1 MNIRANAQLE
11 SPQLLIDPRLRR
23 NVNELGTLLGN
34 TIQDEFGTDLLQK
47 IEAIRQGAKRARTGE
62 AQAQNDLLLLLHG
75 LKDEELLP
83 VSRAFN
89 QFLNLANIA
98 EQHHQVRKRRP
109 DEATRFADS
118 CFSELISR
126 LRLQGYSAER
136 IHEQV
141 SELKIDLVLTAHPTE
156 VTRRTLIQKY
166 DAIAHL
172 LDQSDRDLSQTE
184 RATLDQNLARL
195 IDEIWHTSEIRK
207 TPPTPVDEAKWGF
220 ALIENTLW
228 EALPLFLRSLDTDL
242 SAATGKR
249 LSLSA
254 VPVRFSS
261 WMGGDRDGN
270 PNVTAAVTHEV
281 LLLGRWMAAD
291 LYLRDI
297 DALSAQLSMS
307 RASEELLLQVNAA
320 TEPYRAVLKPIR
332 EQLHL
337 TLEWA
342 QASIQGNSIDP
353 NRVFHSSEE
362 LLAPLELCYRSLCS
376 QGLSR
381 IADGLLLDT
390 IRRVRSFG
398 LGLARLDIRQDS
410 GLHSK
415 ALTELT
421 EYLSL
426 GRYEDWDEQ
435 ARRTFLL
442 TELQAQRQL
451 IPEGWEP
458 SAETTELLA
467 CCRAVALQPDELI
480 GSYVISMAKRVSDV
494 LAVKLLLKACGL
506 ARSIPVVPLFETL
519 DDLKYASTC
528 IDQLLEIDGYRA
540 QLVGS
545 QEVMIGY
552 SDSAKDAGTLAAAW
566 AQYQAQENLVAVCQK
581 HNVGLRLFHGR
592 GGTIGR
598 GGAPAHQAILSQPPG
613 SVAGEL
619 RVTEQGEMIRFKF
632 GVPDVAIQSLR
643 LYLSAVLEAQLI
655 PPPSPCDDWRQL
667 MDLLADDSLLSYRS
681 VVRDNPQFID
691 YFRQATPE
699 LELAKLPLGSRP
711 ARRRHGAGVE
721 GLRAIPWIF
730 AWTQNR
736 LLLPAWLGAAS
747 ALGIAILQGKTALMK
762 EMISGWPFFKT
773 RIDMLEMVL
782 SKADIDISR
791 FYEQCLVEP
800 KLRSFGL
807 QLRAMLI
814 EATGVVLELKGITRL
829 LEENPELSES
839 MSIRNPYTDPLHLLQ
854 AELLSRSRAAQGSVE
869 PSSHVDQAL
878 LVTFAGVAAGMR
890 NTG

>member
-1 MNIRANAQLE
+1 MIIHANAQPEL
-11 SPQLLIDPRLRR
+11 PVRLIDPRLRR

-34 TIQDEFGTDLLQK
+34 TIQDEFGAELLKK
-47 IEAIRQGAKRARTGE
+47 IEAIRHGAKRARTGCT
-62 AQAQNDLLLLLHG
+62 QAQKDLLALLHG

-83 VSRAFN
+83 VSRSFN

-98 EQHHQVRKRRP
+98 EQHHQIRKRRP
-109 DEATRFADS
+109 DESAVFADS
-118 CFSELISR
+118 CLTDLIGR
-126 LRLQGYSAER
+126 LRSKGYSSES
-136 IHEQV
+136 IHKQISALE
-141 SELKIDLVLTAHPTE
+141 IDLVLTAHPTE

-172 LDQSDRDLSQTE
+172 LAKSDRDLTTTE
-184 RATLDQNLARL
+184 RATLDVDLARL
-195 IDEIWHTSEIRK
+195 IDEIWHTSEIRS
-207 TPPTPVDEAKWGF
+207 TRPTPVDEAKWGY

-228 EALPLFLRSLDTDL
+228 DALPRFLRSLDSDL
-242 SAATGKR
+242 LSTTGEKLSSAT
-249 LSLSA
+249 

-270 PNVTAAVTHEV
+270 PNVTAAVSREV

-307 RASEELLLQVNAA
+307 RASEELLQQVGGG
-320 TEPYRAVLKPIR
+320 TEPYRAALKPIR
-332 EQLHL
+332 QRLHL
-337 TLEWA
+337 TREWA
-342 QASIQGNSIDP
+342 QASIRGGLVDATQVIQSY
-353 NRVFHSSEE
+353 EE
-362 LLAPLELCYRSLCS
+362 LLAPLDLCYRSLHS
-376 QGLSR
+376 QGLCR
-381 IADGLLLDT
+381 VADGLLLDS
-390 IRRVRSFG
+390 IRRVRAFG

-410 GLHSK
+410 SLHTR

-421 EYLSL
+421 EFLSL
-426 GRYEDWDEQ
+426 GSYQDWDEQ
-435 ARRTFLL
+435 RRREFLL
-442 TELQAQRQL
+442 SELSTHRPL
-451 IPEGWEP
+451 IPDDWTP
-458 SAETTELLA
+458 SEETAELLA
-467 CCRAVALQPDELI
+467 CCRTIAAQPEELI

-494 LAVKLLLKACGL
+494 LVVQLLLKATGMR
-506 ARSIPVVPLFETL
+506 RSIPVVPLFETL
-519 DDLKYASTC
+519 DDLENAASC
-528 IDQLLEIDGYRA
+528 IDQLLALDWYRA

-566 AQYQAQENLVAVCQK
+566 AQYQAQEQLVEVCQK
-581 HNVGLRLFHGR
+581 HGVGLRLFHGR

-632 GVPDVAIQSLR
+632 GLPEVAIQSLR

-655 PPPSPCDDWRQL
+655 PPPTPRDDWRHMMQR
-667 MDLLADDSLLSYRS
+667 LAGDSLLSYRS

-711 ARRRHGAGVE
+711 ARRRSSGGVE

-747 ALGIAILQGKTALMK
+747 ALSNAMREDKTPLLK
-762 EMISGWPFFKT
+762 EMMAGWPFFRT

-800 KLRSFGL
+800 ELRPLGEQLRSL
-807 QLRAMLI
+807 LVT
-814 EATGVVLELKGITRL
+814 ATEVVLTLKGNTRL
-829 LEENPELSES
+829 LEGNPELSES

-854 AELLSRSRAAQGSVE
+854 AELLSRSRAAVE
-869 PSSHVDQAL
+869 SSGQVEQAL